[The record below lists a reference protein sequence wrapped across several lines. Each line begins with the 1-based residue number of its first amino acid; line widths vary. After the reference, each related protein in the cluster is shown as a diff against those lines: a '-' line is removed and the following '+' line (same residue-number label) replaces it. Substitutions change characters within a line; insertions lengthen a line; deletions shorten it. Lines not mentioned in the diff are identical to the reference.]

1 VRPSVDLEQLAAL
14 QALRRGLGDVQ
25 VLGVVEPS
33 AVHPAVP
40 RAPIHVGGQ
49 AEQKEALECV
59 GPTS

>member
-49 AEQKEALECV
+49 VEQKGAVECV

>member
-14 QALRRGLGDVQ
+14 QALRRDLGDVQ

-49 AEQKEALECV
+49 VEQKEPLECV